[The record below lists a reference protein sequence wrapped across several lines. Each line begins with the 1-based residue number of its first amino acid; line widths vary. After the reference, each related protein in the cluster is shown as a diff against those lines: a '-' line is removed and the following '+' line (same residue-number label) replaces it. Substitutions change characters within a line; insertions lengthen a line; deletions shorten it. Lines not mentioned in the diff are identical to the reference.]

1 MDQIKSSLAAVT
13 FLGQLGKTVPERSTV
28 LDFNEARDDGVVVAS
43 TGPHANHLHIIRE
56 NNTSTSLPKFSAA
69 LCNEIEWLY

>member
-1 MDQIKSSLAAVT
+1 MDQIKSSLAAGT
-13 FLGQLGKTVPERSTV
+13 FLGQLGNCYV
-28 LDFNEARDDGVVVAS
+28 LDFNEARDDWVVVAS
-43 TGPHANHLHIIRE
+43 TGSHANHLHIIRE

>member
-1 MDQIKSSLAAVT
+1 MDQIKSSLAAGT
-13 FLGQLGKTVPERSTV
+13 FLGQLGNCYV

-43 TGPHANHLHIIRE
+43 AGPHANHLHIIRE